1 MVLASMWYVQ
11 VNTSNK
17 MGVAALHLPVP
28 LCFLIFVMTFLILP
42 SFQIRD
48 GFVYA
53 SAHMHAV
60 DSGENVYDGDQWAD
74 ICMDFEVAPGDQND
88 LAVCNEHMWACE
100 AMIFADG
107 SYAYTALHIAKK
119 PDTKR

>member
-1 MVLASMWYVQ
+1 MA
-11 VNTSNK
+11 
-17 MGVAALHLPVP
+17 
-28 LCFLIFVMTFLILP
+28 FLILP

-60 DSGENVYDGDQWAD
+60 DSGENVSDGDQWAD

-119 PDTKR
+119 PDTKGESFLYDTDPHSFDSN